1 MSTQAARRARRARR
15 AAPTEAVRV
24 RDVLRRRRLMA
35 RQVTATAVLSG
46 LSLLVGLGMT
56 RWPEWLTPASSLFVV
71 LLGVFVLRL
80 RGMAVLAAVVVGQA
94 VGLQLGGFTE
104 FAPGDLILLG
114 VGVLAAVAFVRSRDR
129 LGLQGAASDLMLV
142 DLRDRLVAHG
152 RIPPLPARWRVD
164 SVVRSAYAEA
174 FSGDFVVASR
184 SRSGN
189 LLELVLV
196 DVSGKGQDAGV
207 RSLLLS
213 GAFGGLLGTMP
224 PERFLPAANRYLLE
238 QDWPEG
244 FATAV
249 HLAVRLDTGQFT
261 VATAGHPPALQL
273 HAGSGLIEMLD
284 TAGGP
289 ALGIVESPVFGVHR
303 GVLAPGDTVMLYTDG
318 LVETPGADVELGI
331 DRLMGEAE
339 RFVATR
345 SGGAGDVLKGV
356 RAGENDDRALI
367 LVHRD

>member
-1 MSTQAARRARRARR
+1 M
-15 AAPTEAVRV
+15 

-35 RQVTATAVLSG
+35 RQLAATGVLAG
-46 LSLLVGLGMT
+46 LSVVVGMGMLV
-56 RWPEWLTPASSLFVV
+56 WPTWLTPASTLFVV
-71 LLGVFVLRL
+71 LLGVFVLRM
-80 RGMAVLAAVVVGQA
+80 RGMAVLSLVVVGQVVA
-94 VGLQLGGFTE
+94 LQVAGFTE
-104 FAPGDLILLG
+104 FVPGDLILLG
-114 VGVLAAVAFVRSRDR
+114 AGVLAAVTFVRSRDR

-152 RIPPLPARWRVD
+152 RIPSLPPRWRVD

-196 DVSGKGQDAGV
+196 DVSGKGQEAGV

-213 GAFGGLLGTMP
+213 GAFGGLLGTMA
-224 PERFLPAANRYLLE
+224 PERFLPAANRYLLA

-249 HLAVRLDTGQFT
+249 HLALNLDTGEFT
-261 VATAGHPPALQL
+261 VATAGHPPAVQL
-273 HAGSGLIEMLD
+273 HAGSGAINVLD

-289 ALGIVESPVFGVHR
+289 ALGIVEAPVFGVHR

-339 RFVATR
+339 RFIATR
-345 SGGAGDVLKGV
+345 SGGADAVLNGV
-356 RAGENDDRALI
+356 RAGDNDDRALI